1 MADGDKKPTHVQ
13 PLNAAEHGNRIFSG
27 CDTCTLCCDGSTFT
41 CANVLIDEMFD
52 TAKLFPVVFTK
63 SEERLSLS
71 LLYTL
76 QKGVPCPYLNAET
89 TLCDVYDSVRPRACK
104 IFPFNIREA
113 RSAHP
118 DQRSFSVVFD
128 ERCPG
133 IRPGE
138 EGEAEHRLLDAEGR
152 LSSAIAEEFIGRNM
166 LRRYRENLQNTQKFL
181 KLVHELELLGEEE
194 IDIGGPP
201 ASGTFYGQSRPTTIK
216 LWKISETRLGAL
228 DSDAVMRIHEGGFF
242 NAIYTHLNSL
252 GNLDRLIRMREKFA
266 KKKVDFLS
274 FRV

>member
-1 MADGDKKPTHVQ
+1 MGDGEKKPEFVR
-13 PLNAAEHGNRIFSG
+13 PLNPKEHGQLIFSG

-41 CANVLIDEMFD
+41 CANVLLDEMFD

-76 QKGVPCPYLNAET
+76 QKGVPCPYLDAET
-89 TLCDVYDSVRPRACK
+89 TLCEVYDSVRPRACK
-104 IFPFNIREA
+104 IFPFNVREVRA
-113 RSAHP
+113 ASP

-133 IRPGE
+133 IRPDE
-138 EGEAEHRLLDAEGR
+138 EAPPEKRILGPDGR
-152 LSSAIAEEFIGRNM
+152 LSPEIADGFIGQHM

-194 IDIGGPP
+194 VDIGGPP
-201 ASGTFYGQSRPTTIK
+201 ATGTFYGQSRPSTIR
-216 LWKISETRLGAL
+216 LWKISETRLGEL
-228 DSDAVMRIHEGGFF
+228 DGEAVMRIHREGFF

-252 GNLDRLIRMREKFA
+252 GNLDKLIRMREKFA
-266 KKKVDFLS
+266 EKKVDFLS

>member
-1 MADGDKKPTHVQ
+1 MADGDKKSTHVQ
-13 PLNAAEHGNRIFSG
+13 PLNAAAHGNLIFSG

-104 IFPFNIREA
+104 IFPFNVREA

-133 IRPGE
+133 IQPGE
-138 EGEAEHRLLDAEGR
+138 EGEAVHRLLDANGR
-152 LSSAIAEEFIGRNM
+152 LSPAIAEGFIGRNM

-201 ASGTFYGQSRPTTIK
+201 VSGTFYGQSRPTTIK

>member
-1 MADGDKKPTHVQ
+1 MGETDKKPEFIH
-13 PLNAAEHGNRIFSG
+13 PLNAREHGKHIFSG

-41 CANVLIDEMFD
+41 CANVLVDEMFD

-63 SEERLSLS
+63 SEERLSIS

-76 QKGVPCPYLNAET
+76 QKGVPCPYLDPKT

-104 IFPFNIREA
+104 IFPFNVREVRA
-113 RSAHP
+113 ATP

-128 ERCPG
+128 SRCPG

-138 EGEAEHRLLDAEGR
+138 DGEEDHRLLDADGR
-152 LSSAIAEEFIGRNM
+152 LSAPVADGFIGRNM
-166 LRRYRENLQNTQKFL
+166 LLRYRENLQNTQKFL
-181 KLVHELELLGEEE
+181 KLVHDLELLGEEE

-201 ASGTFYGQSRPTTIK
+201 ASGTFYGQSRPTTLK
-216 LWKISETRLGAL
+216 LWKISETRLAKL
-228 DSDAVMRIHEGGFF
+228 DSESVMRIHREGYF
-242 NAIYTHLNSL
+242 NAIHTHLNSL
-252 GNLDRLIRMREKFA
+252 GNLDRLIKMREKSSRNQ
-266 KKKVDFLS
+266 VDFLS